1 MPCIDY
7 MIKPEAEKELQ
18 PVIAQLFNNF
28 SFICCFRVVRL
39 CLNIQWFWSMIN
51 VLIMTAKF
59 WRWYFWHI
67 SVFHAVVRWYI
78 WHFSVLHAVVRWYIW
93 HFSVFHAVVRW
104 YIWHCSVL
112 HAVVR
117 WYIWHFSV
125 FHAVVRLY
133 VWHISVFHAV
143 VRLYIWH
150 ISVFHAVVIL
160 GSKDIRTFYWST
172 MWFPMG
178 RLKCEANLLTDRRT
192 DERLT
197 MDAM

>member
-1 MPCIDY
+1 MSWVQLVSLFYVVYWGFHSFSTYFFVSINNAMYWLYDKTRGS
-7 MIKPEAEKELQ
+7 MQ

-67 SVFHAVVRWYI
+67 SVF
-78 WHFSVLHAVVRWYIW
+78 
-93 HFSVFHAVVRW
+93 
-104 YIWHCSVL
+104 

>member
-1 MPCIDY
+1 MSWVQLVSLFYVVLLRLSFFFNLFFCSVALLRLSSFSNFVSINNAMYWLYDKTRGS
-7 MIKPEAEKELQ
+7 MQ

-28 SFICCFRVVRL
+28 SLICCFRVVRL

-59 WRWYFWHI
+59 WRWY
-67 SVFHAVVRWYI
+67 
-78 WHFSVLHAVVRWYIW
+78 IW

-104 YIWHCSVL
+104 YIWHISVY

-117 WYIWHFSV
+117 WYI
-125 FHAVVRLY
+125 
-133 VWHISVFHAV
+133 WHISVFHAV

-192 DERLT
+192 DGRLT